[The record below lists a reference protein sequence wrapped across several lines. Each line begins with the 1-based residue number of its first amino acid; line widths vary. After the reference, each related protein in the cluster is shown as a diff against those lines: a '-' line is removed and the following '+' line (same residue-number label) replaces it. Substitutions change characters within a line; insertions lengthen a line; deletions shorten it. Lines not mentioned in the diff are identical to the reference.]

1 MMVDGNRLVI
11 CFRACVDRNAS
22 RRSDIAYVAQSLRRL
37 RFSGLNVVKPT
48 HPNYGNNHSAFCL
61 LNSSHRITLFNTKA

>member
-37 RFSGLNVVKPT
+37 RFPGLNAVMPSRL
-48 HPNYGNNHSAFCL
+48 NYGNNRSAYCP
-61 LNSSHRITLFNTKA
+61 LNASHRITLSNSKE